1 MNCASK
7 LKNLKSILGIDD
19 TDTSQD
25 AQLTV
30 YLSMSR
36 EEILNWMYINYPS
49 IPEDA
54 DVPDKYSVVQVM
66 AVVAGYN
73 MQGGENQ
80 YKHSENGIVR
90 EWHYTDMIEY
100 IRAHVNQI
108 PRVG

>member
-7 LKNLKSILGIDD
+7 LKNLKSLLGIDD
-19 TDTSQD
+19 ADTSQD
-25 AQLTV
+25 AQLAV

-49 IPEDA
+49 VPEDA

>member
-7 LKNLKSILGIDD
+7 LKNLKSLLGIDD

-25 AQLTV
+25 AQLAV

>member
-7 LKNLKSILGIDD
+7 LQNLKSILGIDD

-54 DVPDKYSVVQVM
+54 DVPDKYAVVQVM

>member
-7 LKNLKSILGIDD
+7 LQNLKSILGIDD

-36 EEILNWMYINYPS
+36 EEIINWMYINYAS
-49 IPEDA
+49 IPEDS

-73 MQGGENQ
+73 MRGGENQ

-90 EWHYTDMIEY
+90 EWHYTDMVEY
-100 IRAHVNQI
+100 VRAHVNQI